1 MVPNH
6 QPDTIGKLEVTSWA
20 PQSEAL
26 PPHWIPA
33 SIHRLDI
40 TPGVATTWGPIEPQ
54 SWRNCVVN
62 QGSNVFWD
70 TTSMNVLLEI

>member
-6 QPDTIGKLEVTSWA
+6 QPDTIGKLEVTSLA

-54 SWRNCVVN
+54 S
-62 QGSNVFWD
+62 
-70 TTSMNVLLEI
+70 